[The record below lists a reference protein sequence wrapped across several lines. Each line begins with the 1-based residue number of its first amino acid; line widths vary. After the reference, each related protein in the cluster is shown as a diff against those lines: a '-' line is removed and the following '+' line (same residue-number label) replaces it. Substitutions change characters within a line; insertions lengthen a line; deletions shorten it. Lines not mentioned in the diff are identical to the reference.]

1 MCTLVLG
8 MLAVWHRGLFIPPFF
23 LSIARP
29 LPLSLPLFSSCS
41 ELMLI
46 ILALIDGPVRS
57 PGWPSY
63 SDVAAVAF
71 WVTFFNDSEN
81 QKPIFNHV
89 QAYIV
94 WIYITVAYE
103 LQLFLSRR

>member
-1 MCTLVLG
+1 
-8 MLAVWHRGLFIPPFF
+8 
-23 LSIARP
+23 
-29 LPLSLPLFSSCS
+29 
-41 ELMLI
+41 
-46 ILALIDGPVRS
+46 
-57 PGWPSY
+57 
-63 SDVAAVAF
+63 VAAVAF